1 MRRLLT
7 ALSGALV
14 LMACGEGAPH
24 EFPASARAQFNG
36 SCPSSDPI
44 CACTWDKITREMTYE
59 DYQEAVARFRREG
72 LMDHR
77 ITHARTLCVEQHP
90 ATSN

>member
-24 EFPASARAQFNG
+24 QYPASAQAQFNAT
-36 SCPSSDPI
+36 CPASDPV
-44 CACTWDKITREMTYE
+44 CVCTWDKITREMTYE
-59 DYQEAVARFRREG
+59 EYQEAVTRFRRQG
-72 LMDHR
+72 LMDHH
-77 ITHARTLCVEQHP
+77 ITHARTVCVEH
-90 ATSN
+90 ARS